1 MELHEGKQIGSR
13 LRGRTRVVAA
23 ATALVGAL
31 ALAVPGVAGATSF
44 SSRAAPA
51 PARAASS
58 LTITQNTAMIVDVS
72 STPSVVAET
81 VSWSD
86 VSWSDGFL
94 TE

>member
-1 MELHEGKQIGSR
+1 MESHEGKQIGSR

-31 ALAVPGVAGATSF
+31 ALGVPGLASATSF
-44 SSRAAPA
+44 SSRRAPA
-51 PARAASS
+51 PSS

-72 STPSVVAET
+72 SRPSLVAET